1 MKDILYRLFNHGTLS
16 RKVAYDIL
24 TAITSGTINDA
35 QIAAFLTVYEMRSI
49 TVEELA
55 GFRDAMLEQATII
68 DLSDFNPID
77 LCGTGGD
84 GKDTFNIST
93 LASFVT
99 AGAGIPVAKH
109 GNYGVSS
116 ISGSSNVME
125 HLGFVFTNDPDVIRE
140 QITKTNITFLHAPL
154 FHPAMKAVAPIRR
167 QLGVKTFFNMLGP
180 LVNPAK
186 PKLQCVGV
194 FNLQLARNYEYL
206 FQSEVGKKYA
216 ILHAHDGYDEVSLTG
231 KVRLAKNNG
240 INDLSASNFG
250 MKTLKQEDLYSG
262 ETVEDAARIFI
273 KILENK
279 ATKAQKDVVLANAA
293 IAISVA
299 KDIDILEAI
308 DLARI
313 SLESGKALKSFHKL
327 IEINYSR
334 AGRMR
339 PHRTQGA

>member
-1 MKDILYRLFNHGTLS
+1 MKDILNELFNHGTLS
-16 RKVAYDIL
+16 RKAACDIL

-35 QIAAFLTVYEMRSI
+35 QTAAFLTVYGMRSI

-116 ISGSSNVME
+116 VSGSSNVME
-125 HLGFVFTNDPDVIRE
+125 HLGFVFTNDPEVIRE

-154 FHPAMKAVAPIRR
+154 FHPAMKAVAPIRK
-167 QLGVKTFFNMLGP
+167 QLGIKTFFNMLGP

-186 PKLQCVGV
+186 PKLQSVGV

-206 FQSEVGKKYA
+206 FQSETDKKYA

-240 INDLSASNFG
+240 VSDLSASDFG
-250 MKTLKQEDLYSG
+250 METLKQADLYGG
-262 ETVEDAARIFI
+262 ETVKDAAQIFI
-273 KILENK
+273 KVLENK
-279 ATKAQKDVVLANAA
+279 ATKAQKNVVLANAA
-293 IAISVA
+293 TAISVA
-299 KDIDILEAI
+299 KDINILEAI

-313 SLESGKALKSFHKL
+313 SLETGKAIESFRKL
-327 IEINYSR
+327 IELNCSR
-334 AGRMR
+334 ANRTR
-339 PHRTQGA
+339 PQSTQRA